1 MLEVR
6 AGDMTTS
13 RLVGTMKSD
22 IGVRL
27 LGPVEARAIS
37 GWLTVPPQQ
46 RTLLALL
53 ALQAGQV
60 IPVGELIDAVWPEE
74 PPASA
79 RASLQVMITRLR
91 HILAGQ
97 PGGVVE
103 RCGDAYRLAIAPSS
117 IDVQRFR
124 RLARAAR
131 DAPDA
136 EEAIAAFDE
145 ALALWRGPA
154 LADVPAT
161 RRIDAIRFALAEERL
176 SALLDR
182 ITALLDIARYRE
194 AAEEL
199 TGLMA
204 VHPLAE
210 RVAGLLMVALYRCG
224 RQADALQVFRDVR
237 SRLSSELAIE
247 PGPELQ
253 SLHQQILAGDLTL
266 TATTSRLIAPV
277 AQQASGHEL
286 AVADEDSPMVP
297 RQLPTGAAHFTGRA
311 GELRVLDILLERV
324 GSFEGTVAIA
334 AITGTAGVGKTTL
347 ALHWAHQNVHKFP
360 DGQLYVNL
368 RAFGPSSAPM
378 RAADAIRGFLDALG
392 VRRERRPRG
401 IEAQAAFYRTVLA
414 DKRILVVLD
423 NAADEDQVRLLLPG
437 ADGCLVLITSRRRLA
452 GLATCEGAT
461 LLTLDVLSQP
471 ESLELLAARLG
482 DVPTANEAEAM
493 SQLASLCGRLPLAL
507 SIAAVRAAETPK
519 SGLATLSAEMQD
531 VGCRL
536 DALEIGERAGSVRAA
551 FSWSYQNLSRPAA
564 RLFRLLAAHPGP
576 DISLAA
582 AASLAGCQVAHAKR
596 ILAELADAHVI
607 TQHITGRW
615 ILHDLLRAY
624 ANEQPQPEE
633 DQTERTAAMMRV
645 LDHYVHTAWS
655 AAVMLR
661 PGRDPGFELDTP
673 RTGAEPETLQSPDD
687 AMAWF
692 DAEHR
697 VLVEAIS
704 CAAATGCDTHAWQ
717 LPWALTDYFTM
728 TGCWHDL
735 SATMQTALE
744 AAMRTGD
751 AAGQARAHHG
761 LGRVRLPSAALRAS
775 RRHLAQALGLYQE
788 LGDPIGQAS
797 VHCQLGI
804 IFDHEGRTQEALA
817 QAQQALRLARAAGHR
832 GHEAGALNLIGWLHA
847 HQGHHELALKRCR
860 NAIVLYRGIR
870 DRLGEAGTWDSVGYV
885 SHLSGNFDEAA
896 KHYYRALQLSR
907 DVRCRSAQATILDH
921 LGDNCEAADSPEAAR
936 DFWRQALAI
945 LDELQF
951 AETSG
956 IRQKLH
962 APGRPVGEIKH
973 PQAAIG
979 AFAAS

>member
-6 AGDMTTS
+6 ADDTTTS
-13 RLVGTMKSD
+13 RLVGPMKSD

-27 LGPVEARAIS
+27 LGPVEARAIT

-46 RTLLALL
+46 RILLALL

-60 IPVGELIDAVWPEE
+60 IPVRELIDAIWPEA

-103 RCGDAYRLAIAPSS
+103 RCGDGYRLLIAPGS

-131 DAPDA
+131 DAPTA

-161 RRIDAIRFALAEERL
+161 GRIDAIRFALAEERL

-182 ITALLDIARYRE
+182 IASLLDIGRHRD

-199 TGLMA
+199 TGLAA

-210 RVAGLLMVALYRCG
+210 RLAGLLMVALYRCG
-224 RQADALQVFRDVR
+224 RQVDALQVFRDVR
-237 SRLSSELAIE
+237 TRLSNELAIE

-253 SLHQQILAGDLTL
+253 SLHQQILAGDLAL
-266 TATTSRLIAPV
+266 SAVTSRPISPV
-277 AQQASGHEL
+277 AQQARGQEL
-286 AVADEDSPMVP
+286 AFAGADTPLVP

-311 GELRVLDILLERV
+311 GDMRVLDNLRERV
-324 GSFEGTVAIA
+324 GSFEGPVAIA
-334 AITGTAGVGKTTL
+334 AISGTAGVGKTTL

-378 RAADAIRGFLDALG
+378 KAADAIRGFLDALG
-392 VRRERRPRG
+392 VRRDRRPRG
-401 IEAQAAFYRTVLA
+401 IEALAAFYRTALA

-437 ADGCLVLITSRRRLA
+437 SGGCLVLITSRRRLA

-461 LLTLDVLSQP
+461 LLTLDVLSQS
-471 ESLELLAARLG
+471 EALELLAGRLG
-482 DVPTANEAEAM
+482 DAATVSADEAAT
-493 SQLASLCGRLPLAL
+493 QLALLCGGLPLAL
-507 SIAAVRAAETPK
+507 AIAAVRAAENPR
-519 SGLATLSAEMQD
+519 SGLAALSTQMQD
-531 VGCRL
+531 IGGRL
-536 DALEIGERAGSVRAA
+536 DVLDIGERAGSVRTA
-551 FSWSYQNLSRPAA
+551 FSWSYKNLSRQAA

-582 AASLAGCQVAHAKR
+582 AASLAGCPVVRTRR

-607 TQHITGRW
+607 TEYVTARW
-615 ILHDLLRAY
+615 MLHDLLRAY
-624 ANEQPQPEE
+624 ASEQAQSED
-633 DQTERTAAMMRV
+633 DQTERAEAWMRV

-655 AAVMLR
+655 AAIMLR
-661 PGRDPGFELDTP
+661 PGRDPGLELDTP
-673 RTGAEPETLQSPDD
+673 RAGVKPETLQSPDD
-687 AMAWF
+687 AMAWL
-692 DAEHR
+692 DAEYR

-728 TGCWHDL
+728 TGRWNDL
-735 SATMQTALE
+735 TATMQTALE
-744 AAMRTGD
+744 AATRTSD
-751 AAGQARAHHG
+751 VAGQARAHHG
-761 LGRVRLPSAALRAS
+761 LGRLRLPPAAVRAS
-775 RRHLAQALGLYQE
+775 RGHLAQALGLYTE
-788 LGDPIGQAS
+788 LGDSLGQAS
-797 VHCQLGI
+797 VHSQLGI
-804 IFDHEGRTQEALA
+804 ILDQEGRTQEALA
-817 QAQQALRLARAAGHR
+817 QAQQALHLARAAGHR
-832 GHEAGALNLIGWLHA
+832 GHEARALNLIGWLHA
-847 HQGHHELALKRCR
+847 HQGHHDLALKRCR
-860 NAIVLYRGIR
+860 FALVLYRGIR
-870 DRLGEAGTWDSVGYV
+870 DRLGEAGTWDSIGYV

-896 KHYYRALQLSR
+896 EHYYRALQLSR

-921 LGDNCEAADSPEAAR
+921 LGDNCAAAGSPEVAR
-936 DFWRQALAI
+936 DFWHQALAI

-956 IRQKLH
+956 IRQKLR
-962 APGRPVGEIKH
+962 APGRPVGEARH
-973 PQAAIG
+973 PPAAIG